1 MRKMPI
7 IHKGDPMREELLD
20 RRRIRR
26 KQTITMSFKP
36 ICRFLIIAEF
46 QPHQQLLAMLIH
58 IEEQLDLVFHL
69 FDLDPVQAAF
79 PADELCAVLQ
89 IHLVKQRKVLLAHQ
103 QLSGTVQSLQ

>member
-1 MRKMPI
+1 
-7 IHKGDPMREELLD
+7 
-20 RRRIRR
+20 
-26 KQTITMSFKP
+26 MSFKP

-103 QLSGTVQSLQ
+103 QLSGAVQSLQ